1 MRVSQGRPAAAGVTF
16 LSLVHPI
23 DVAKTRRRRSQVEQ
37 MTRKFMVSS
46 LVLAIAFVVAAGLRH
61 IPAVEAVSRDTAG
74 TPVLVELFT
83 SEGCS
88 SCPPADRLL
97 QDLDRQQ
104 PVPGASVIVL
114 SEHVDYWNHDGW
126 KDPFSS
132 SHLTD
137 RQNAYVTHF
146 GLGSAYTPQ
155 MIVDGAAEFVGNSSQ
170 GAKAAIQK
178 ALSVNKTEVHVSSI
192 SVDGTTLQAHVDA
205 SVLPS
210 NGPSHAEVFV
220 VVALKRAES
229 QVLAGENGGHRL
241 THVGVVRSLTK
252 VGSVD
257 TKKAF
262 AADVRLT
269 LNPSDNPDNLRVV
282 AFVQAPGPGKVLGA
296 SLQPVSH

>member
-1 MRVSQGRPAAAGVTF
+1 MNQVLIVFFLIMFTVATRPLDAPAPAA
-16 LSLVHPI
+16 
-23 DVAKTRRRRSQVEQ
+23 
-37 MTRKFMVSS
+37 RKGTEPSS
-46 LVLAIAFVVAAGLRH
+46 
-61 IPAVEAVSRDTAG
+61 
-74 TPVLVELFT
+74 PVLVELFT

-104 PVPGASVIVL
+104 PVPGASLIVL

-132 SHLTD
+132 SLLTD
-137 RQNAYVTHF
+137 RQNSYVTHF
-146 GLGSAYTPQ
+146 GLNSAYTPQ
-155 MIVDGAAEFVGNSSQ
+155 MIVDGTAEFVGNSSQ
-170 GAKAAIQK
+170 QAKAALQK
-178 ALSVNKTEVHVSSI
+178 ALAVNKSEVRISSI

-210 NGPSHAEVFV
+210 NGPSHAEVFI
-220 VVALKRAES
+220 VVALNHAES

-257 TKKAF
+257 TKKPF

-269 LNPSDNPDNLRVV
+269 LNPSDNPENLRVV

-296 SLQPVSH
+296 SLQPVSQ